1 MQRYTREELLRA
13 SGARSDELAELEAR
27 RLLVPNRPRGVF
39 ARREP
44 FYTVAQLAVLRYL
57 LRTRR
62 AWKAAR
68 RAAVLEMTPGRRAS
82 REEGV
87 HGPGDNHADSPQS

>member
-1 MQRYTREELLRA
+1 MEQYTREELLRA

-27 RLLVPNRPRGVF
+27 RLLVPNRPRGLF

-44 FYTVAQLAVLRYL
+44 FYTASQLAVFRYL

-68 RAAVLEMTPGRRAS
+68 RAALSEVTQDRQEGEDGARNDRAD
-82 REEGV
+82 
-87 HGPGDNHADSPQS
+87 PPQS